1 LAQILPD
8 NLKYIISEA
17 KMQIISTTYI
27 NPTKEAYKTGN
38 SLPEN
43 KTQSAT
49 VTQEVSSIHELA
61 QYIDPS
67 NMSRNEAAILSGV
80 LFPDEPSATFGAQA
94 LILVN
99 DNGTQRNA
107 TKSDAIM
114 NERFDMFESIKGQMK
129 FNQQRGISNDNLE
142 LAQDYLHK
150 LQIAKT
156 SPSVNIYT

>member
-1 LAQILPD
+1 
-8 NLKYIISEA
+8 
-17 KMQIISTTYI
+17 MQITNTAYMT
-27 NPTKEAYKTGN
+27 PTKEAYKTGN

-43 KTQSAT
+43 KTQGAM

-61 QYIDPS
+61 QDIDPS
-67 NMSRNEAAILSGV
+67 NMSRNEASILSGA
-80 LFPDEPSATFGAQA
+80 LFPDEPSAAFASQA

-99 DNGTQRNA
+99 DNGTLRNA

-114 NERFDMFESIKGQMK
+114 NENFDMFESIKEQMK

-150 LQIAKT
+150 LQIAKI
-156 SPSVNIYT
+156 SPSINIYT